1 MLTEQ
6 NQLNIVTVNGVEYEI
21 EKMSDE
27 VKQLLSNIVDLEN
40 RIAELHFRLQEAEV
54 FREALSGLLENALS
68 KQNEG
73 DIE

>member
-1 MLTEQ
+1 MEQ
-6 NQLNIVTVNGVEYEI
+6 NQSEIVTVNGVEYEV
-21 EKMSDE
+21 EKLSNE

-40 RIAELHFRLQEAEV
+40 RIADLHFRLQEAEG
-54 FREALSGLLENALS
+54 FREAFSGLLENALS

>member
-1 MLTEQ
+1 MMEE
-6 NQLNIVTVNGVEYEI
+6 NQPETVTVNGVEYEV

-40 RIAELHFRLQEAEV
+40 RVAELHFRLQEAEG
-54 FREALSGLLENALS
+54 FRGALLGLLENALS
-68 KQNEG
+68 QQNEG